1 MYGYDLSSR
10 RRMLKRGL
18 YWRMKFCSASSASA
32 SVSTTR
38 YSMLSMNSRSVPA
51 RGEVRGDALADRLRL
66 AHVDDAAARVAEQV
80 DPRLVRQAGALLREL
95 RHPCNKGYEAVLPQL
110 CGGWLG

>member
-32 SVSTTR
+32 SVSTTT
-38 YSMLSMNSRSVPA
+38 YSMCSTNSCSAPRA
-51 RGEVRGDALADRLRL
+51 EKCDATRLRI
-66 AHVDDAAARVAEQV
+66 DF
-80 DPRLVRQAGALLREL
+80 AL
-95 RHPCNKGYEAVLPQL
+95 PT
-110 CGGWLG
+110 